1 MSSRAIQKFF
11 ISNLSWTISSRE
23 LRNYMNDFGRVLSAN
38 VVFDKKTGVS
48 KGFGFVVFNNKSAI
62 ENLEK
67 KQKHVLENQ
76 TIFIQKSS

>member
-11 ISNLSWTISSRE
+11 ISNLPWTISSRE

-67 KQKHVLENQ
+67 KQKHVLEHQ

>member
-11 ISNLSWTISSRE
+11 ISNLPWTISSRE